1 MLFGGLLAFSTFSA
15 ANNKSSE
22 SFGIYLDQSEY
33 SNRIRRSSPIENGTS
48 SLDES
53 ESEAKNCSE
62 PAYKEF
68 PSDGLTSQQR
78 SSGAIV
84 IHILLVSLYS
94 LLIFT

>member
-15 ANNKSSE
+15 ANDQSSE
-22 SFGIYLDQSEY
+22 SFGIYLDQNY
-33 SNRIRRSSPIENGTS
+33 GNRIRRSSPIENGTS

-68 PSDGLTSQQR
+68 PSDGLTTQQR